1 MAGNLALWKF
11 NAPEDAL
18 RPFHNMQAHTKSTL
32 DFAFLNSGS
41 FIATVGI
48 STESK
53 RNVCLWDVLQPP
65 HKAMVSAFTDH
76 EAGATSVVYS
86 PRHQLLVSGGKKGG
100 IYVFDIRQNKLMES
114 FKAHTLNTKSLSMD
128 LLEQFVVS
136 GASDGNIKI
145 WDLATLNCREVW
157 EDVHKKQTFVR
168 PTGVF
173 KSPVSTYGVMAV
185 GVVGDYIYSCGADKR
200 LIKRK
205 FTYGTA

>member
-1 MAGNLALWKF
+1 
-11 NAPEDAL
+11 
-18 RPFHNMQAHTKSTL
+18 MQAHTKSTL